1 MLSAIGMLV
10 YIYVLMQAFEQMG
23 RARSN
28 SSVILA
34 ALTVWAATGTTYE
47 FVVTPPQFGVAQ
59 QAVGTEISKPISP
72 TTWLLLAVVIF
83 VVSMVAAAR
92 GLRQIFEGAA
102 QPPLPEMTEKK
113 AA

>member
-34 ALTVWAATGTTYE
+34 ALTVWAATVTTYQ
-47 FVVTPPQFGVAQ
+47 FVVAPPQFGVTQ

-72 TTWLLLAVVIF
+72 TTWLLLAVVVF
-83 VVSMVAAAR
+83 AVSTVAAVR
-92 GLRQIFEGAA
+92 GLRRIFEGAL
-102 QPPLPEMTEKK
+102 QPPTQEMTEKK
-113 AA
+113 AD

>member
-1 MLSAIGMLV
+1 MLSAIGMLLHV
-10 YIYVLMQAFEQMG
+10 YVLMQAFEQMG

-47 FVVTPPQFGVAQ
+47 FVVTPSQFGVSQ
-59 QAVGTEISKPISP
+59 QAVGVAISKPISP

-83 VVSMVAAAR
+83 VVSTVAAVR
-92 GLRQIFEGAA
+92 GLRRIFEDAP
-102 QPPLPEMTEKK
+102 QPPTR
-113 AA
+113 